1 MGREVR
7 RDAAAGAVP
16 GLAITGAGALRL
28 AQSGPRWGRRPSV
41 AVESV
46 ESGAVVSVDS
56 VAVESVT
63 VKNSDA
69 RQSVTQ
75 HPLEVAE
82 GGEGEEGRADEMK

>member
-1 MGREVR
+1 MR

-56 VAVESVT
+56 VAEALVAAG
-63 VKNSDA
+63 A
-69 RQSVTQ
+69 RVS
-75 HPLEVAE
+75 
-82 GGEGEEGRADEMK
+82 GGGGDD